1 MKEKYRAKACS
12 TPTTHNTFGPLPQ
25 GYCERN
31 TSTSCVLSFILNNL
45 WVNCIRRTTWLL
57 FLSQRN

>member
-31 TSTSCVLSFILNNL
+31 TSTS
-45 WVNCIRRTTWLL
+45 
-57 FLSQRN
+57 